1 MRISD
6 WSSDVCSS
14 DLLVLSAGGVL
25 AALIAAFGSR
35 EGVWHFSDGFLILRW
50 AFYAAVAGGLLAI
63 VAWAMTRRAPGSLA
77 TVSLASLIIA
87 ILFGGYVASLVLT
100 ARSVP
105 PIHDVTTNRSEVHPS
120 DLQSLMR
127 NSYAVF

>member
-63 VAWAMTRRAPGSLA
+63 VAWAMTRRAPGSIRRRSS
-77 TVSLASLIIA
+77 TNSLNPCPAASRAADRKSTRL
-87 ILFGGYVASLVLT
+87 
-100 ARSVP
+100 
-105 PIHDVTTNRSEVHPS
+105 
-120 DLQSLMR
+120 
-127 NSYAVF
+127 NSSH